1 MRGNPLPHLT
11 RMGSHGHIDED
22 ICTGNVEKEK
32 KSGSNIIRGDG
43 IGIFAGKEVEVIA
56 ERARLSKASRIDT
69 RQRKCETKKV
79 VEVGAS
85 RNEVSHW
92 RSILT
97 LRYSSSSANGGRRG
111 IQQNRG

>member
-56 ERARLSKASRIDT
+56 ERARLSKVSRSDT
-69 RQRKCETKKV
+69 RRRTGETKK
-79 VEVGAS
+79 VGAS
-85 RNEVSHW
+85 RNEVGHW
-92 RSILT
+92 
-97 LRYSSSSANGGRRG
+97 SSANGGRRG
-111 IQQNRG
+111 IQLDRG